1 MRLGLIPAIHGN
13 LLALDAVLDELNES
27 GMDRL
32 VCLGDVAAGPEP
44 RKTLERLREVGC
56 PIVRGNWDTWV
67 LEGVPP
73 LQQQAGPKLRDQGA
87 WSGAQLTEPDKAFS
101 ESSSRS
107 SSSISAG
114 PK

>member
-1 MRLGLIPAIHGN
+1 MRLGLISDIHGN

-44 RKTLERLREVGC
+44 RATIERLREVGC
-56 PIVRGNWDTWV
+56 PVVRGNWDTWV

-73 LQQQAGPKLRDQGA
+73 LQLQAGPKLRGQGD
-87 WSGAQLTEPDKAFS
+87 WGGAHL
-101 ESSSRS
+101 
-107 SSSISAG
+107 
-114 PK
+114 PKPRQALLPELPS

>member
-1 MRLGLIPAIHGN
+1 MRLGLISDIHGN

-44 RKTLERLREVGC
+44 RATIERLREVGG
-56 PIVRGNWDTWV
+56 PVVRGNWDTWV

-73 LQQQAGPKLRDQGA
+73 LQLQAGPKAAGQGDA
-87 WSGAQLTEPDKAFS
+87 RAGQLTEPHKALVR
-101 ESSSRS
+101 EPHAQRHRC
-107 SSSISAG
+107 
-114 PK
+114 

>member
-1 MRLGLIPAIHGN
+1 MRLGLISDIHGN

-73 LQQQAGPKLRDQGA
+73 LQQQAGPKL
-87 WSGAQLTEPDKAFS
+87 
-101 ESSSRS
+101 SRAEYLALVRRYAS
-107 SSSISAG
+107 QVEFH
-114 PK
+114 

>member
-1 MRLGLIPAIHGN
+1 MRLGLISDIHGN

-44 RKTLERLREVGC
+44 RATIERLRGVGC
-56 PIVRGNWDTWV
+56 PVVRGNWDTWG

-73 LQQQAGPKLRDQGA
+73 LQLQAGAELGDQGG
-87 WSGAQLTEPDKAFS
+87 WGGGPLPEPDKGFLRELPAPP
-101 ESSSRS
+101 E
-107 SSSISAG
+107 
-114 PK
+114 P